1 VTLLNRYQTGA
12 WTTLLLFI
20 GIAASFAWG
29 VIRVV
34 HRHDRG
40 GYLESGICLIVLYTF
55 DKNYRRRTE
64 TLKTGQE

>member
-20 GIAASFAWG
+20 GIAVSFAWG
-29 VIRVV
+29 VFRVV

-40 GYLESGICLIVLYTF
+40 GYLESAICLIVLYTF

-64 TLKTGQE
+64 SLKTGQE